1 VSLSKEEQEKK
12 QAVDAIKEMGFD
24 TEEKII
30 AALYDKY
37 KKVDIVAAV
46 LAEARLSESAF
57 EVVSKATNW
66 PEKNIEPYLCS
77 LYLIE

>member
-1 VSLSKEEQEKK
+1 
-12 QAVDAIKEMGFD
+12 MGFE

-66 PEKNIEPYLCS
+66 PKKKS
-77 LYLIE
+77 